1 MKFHRFWS
9 IRENQKGFTLVELV
23 ATLAITCF
31 IGVGVAMA
39 TVQVVNHGGRNSDY
53 NTASRHTMNAV
64 HWISRDAQMAQTLE
78 TNGSSGFPLNLS
90 WVEWDN
96 TSHLITYTEAGNKLR
111 RSYSIDGGA
120 PNETLVAQ
128 YINWVSE
135 NTTCELSGDVLKLTV
150 TSTVGS
156 GLNAVSVTRMR
167 DITPR
172 PGL

>member
-1 MKFHRFWS
+1 
-9 IRENQKGFTLVELV
+9 LLELIV
-23 ATLAITCF
+23 ALAITGF
-31 IGVGVAMA
+31 ISVGVAMA
-39 TVQVVNHGGRNSDY
+39 TVQVVDQGGRNSDY
-53 NTASRHTMNAV
+53 NTASRNTLNAI

-78 TNGSSGFPLNLS
+78 PNGSSGFPLNLS

-96 TSHLITYTEAGNKLR
+96 SNHLITYTEAGDKLR

-135 NTTCELSGDVLKLTV
+135 NTTCELSDSVLKLTV
-150 TSTVGS
+150 TTTVGA

-167 DITPR
+167 DIAPR
-172 PGL
+172 PSL